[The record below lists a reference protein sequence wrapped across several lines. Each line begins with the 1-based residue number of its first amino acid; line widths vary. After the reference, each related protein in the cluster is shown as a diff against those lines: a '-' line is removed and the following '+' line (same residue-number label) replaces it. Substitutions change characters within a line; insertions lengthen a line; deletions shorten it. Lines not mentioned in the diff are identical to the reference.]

1 MVDLLTIAAGMA
13 LWTSLSDWSLPS
25 PSDEGL
31 ERAEKTAIKI
41 GRYIFLHEW

>member
-25 PSDEGL
+25 PSDEEL
-31 ERAEKTAIKI
+31 ESAEKTVIKI
-41 GRYIFLHEW
+41 GGYIFRHIW